1 MAVLSLN
8 AVCLPSEEVAAR
20 EIDGE
25 VIIVPLFSGP
35 GGEDE
40 EFYALNDTARSIW
53 LKLDGRRT
61 LSEVASLVA
70 EEFDV
75 PISELRDDL
84 IGFIAEMTGR
94 RLLIVREP
102 G

>member
-20 EIDGE
+20 EIEGE
-25 VIIVPLFSGP
+25 VIVVPLFSGP
-35 GGEDE
+35 GDADE
-40 EFYALNDTARSIW
+40 EFYKLNETARSIW

-75 PISELRDDL
+75 PESELRDD
-84 IGFIAEMTGR
+84 IIEFIAEMTGR
-94 RLLIVREP
+94 RLLTVREA

>member
-8 AVCLPSEEVAAR
+8 AVCLPSEEVATR
-20 EIDGE
+20 EIEGE
-25 VIIVPLFSGP
+25 VIVVPLFSGP
-35 GGEDE
+35 GGDDE
-40 EFYALNDTARSIW
+40 EFYKLNDTARSIW

-75 PISELRDDL
+75 PVPELRNDL
-84 IGFIAEMTGR
+84 IEFIAEMTGR
-94 RLLIVREP
+94 RLLTVREA